1 MDYTAVTASFYNFT
15 STRYFYDIRK
25 EKQSKF
31 SEECDDYIFDWSQQ
45 EDDAVIIKLTN
56 YLVLPTQGLLVRS
69 PSPLEIL
76 G

>member
-1 MDYTAVTASFYNFT
+1 MDYSCNSKFLQFT
-15 STRYFYDIRK
+15 SIIYFYEIRK
-25 EKQSKF
+25 AKQSKF